1 MKINKTL
8 LLKALGYKTL
18 SVILTA
24 LIALTITKDFHVAI
38 AVGLWDSLAKLCLY
52 YGYEE
57 LINRFFYH
65 KVKPSVIWMTGL
77 SGAGKTT
84 IAKEIEKQLTTTGNK
99 VVLLDGDEIR
109 NMFPSTGFDVESR
122 MAHNKRVAYM
132 ASLLKEQGSTVI
144 VSIISPMKESRIE
157 ARELCGDRF
166 FEVYVNTSLELCE
179 ERDVKGLYKKVR
191 SGEIKNFTGIDS
203 PYDIPEFPDMNIS
216 TKDATI
222 KESANRIIKTIRR

>member
-1 MKINKTL
+1 MKINKAL
-8 LLKALGYKTL
+8 LIKALGYKVL

-24 LIALTITKDFHVAI
+24 LIALVITNDFRAAI
-38 AVGLWDSLAKLCLY
+38 AVGLWDSLAKLGLY

-57 LINRFFYH
+57 LINRIFYR

-84 IAKEIEKQLTTTGNK
+84 IAKEMEKQLTKAGNK

-122 MAHNKRVAYM
+122 KAHNKRVAYM

-144 VSIISPMKESRIE
+144 VSLISPMKESRTE
-157 ARELCGDRF
+157 ARELCGERF

-191 SGEIKNFTGIDS
+191 SGEIKNFTGVDS
-203 PYDIPEFPDMNIS
+203 PYDVPEFPDLDIS
-216 TKDATI
+216 TKDMSI
-222 KESANRIIKTIRR
+222 RESANVIIKAIR